1 MSVVGIYFGPKI
13 IYIVETEGKIFRN
26 SIQVLRQRISPAGID
41 EKIPEEIKIATILK
55 DELAKKN
62 INATE
67 ANIVLLGT
75 EMIIRTFYMPVIPQ
89 NELDNAVRFEA
100 KKYIPFKLEE
110 LVSDFQVRFDKTSR
124 KNFILFVGI
133 KKEILDKYLNILE
146 QLKIKTRSVEYSGFS
161 IFRLLKL
168 AKVKEKSTSAII
180 NIDLAE
186 EDEVNFIILEKGLP
200 LFSRDIILTTESPL
214 SPGSTAKIDFAAILE
229 KLKVELRISLDFYLR
244 KFPTKNIKNVIFIAP
259 EDLRLDLETFVKER
273 GLGAKF
279 INVKKVI
286 DKPVLY
292 SSGFFKAYAGSLEK
306 VVKNDLKINLLLSK
320 DKIKTVKIATLWGN
334 ILALLAG
341 LKINL
346 KIAFMGLLILVSP
359 YFFDFYLKKPIQTNL
374 QLTVARRPRI
384 KWLDPNKSYDELN
397 ATYSDLREK
406 VQKINNLVN
415 KRLFVSEQ
423 LYAIPRIMPAGIW
436 FREISFVK
444 TQEGGGTLTL
454 QGFAYLGDS
463 DRELKT
469 INRFLLN
476 LKENPILNKNFR
488 SMNIDSVDKGQI
500 GETRL
505 TNFII
510 VCKT

>member
-13 IYIVETEGKIFRN
+13 ICIVETEGKIFRN
-26 SIQVLRQRISPAGID
+26 SIQVPRQRISPAGID

-146 QLKIKTRSVEYSGFS
+146 QLKIKARSVEYSGFS

-214 SPGSTAKIDFAAILE
+214 SPGGTAKIDFAAILE

-279 INVKKVI
+279 INVKNPIYFVP
-286 DKPVLY
+286 DKTIR
-292 SSGFFKAYAGSLEK
+292 E
-306 VVKNDLKINLLLSK
+306 
-320 DKIKTVKIATLWGN
+320 TR
-334 ILALLAG
+334 ILAKDEIIDISVTQVPVSSEIPHG
-341 LKINL
+341 VKYSFNYRVRTNEGW
-346 KIAFMGLLILVSP
+346 KTLIR
-359 YFFDFYLKKPIQTNL
+359 FDNAHIIKGHHKRDHKHMFENDVQEIEFYSAKELMNELMRSIENN
-374 QLTVARRPRI
+374 RR
-384 KWLDPNKSYDELN
+384 
-397 ATYSDLREK
+397 
-406 VQKINNLVN
+406 
-415 KRLFVSEQ
+415 
-423 LYAIPRIMPAGIW
+423 
-436 FREISFVK
+436 
-444 TQEGGGTLTL
+444 
-454 QGFAYLGDS
+454 
-463 DRELKT
+463 
-469 INRFLLN
+469 
-476 LKENPILNKNFR
+476 
-488 SMNIDSVDKGQI
+488 NIDEIK
-500 GETRL
+500 RR
-505 TNFII
+505 
-510 VCKT
+510 